1 MQESVRKRFTQFPRI
16 KRKKE
21 WEKKVLGSSLTI
33 APSCPAS
40 LANGVYLV
48 IAIDRPLASLLLAWQ
63 NFTDNVTTRLA
74 LALAHRPS
82 CISWP
87 TWLATGRYLLP
98 MAGLGFQCKN
108 QNLMWCFGRR
118 KNYSSFMCN
127 WRYTL
132 LAFISKFSNKI
143 LFNQWNLTL
152 NFGLDMVLI
161 LIQQYLFACGG
172 I

>member
-1 MQESVRKRFTQFPRI
+1 MRKKGVRQFPHHR
-16 KRKKE
+16 
-21 WEKKVLGSSLTI
+21 
-33 APSCPAS
+33 
-40 LANGVYLV
+40 
-48 IAIDRPLASLLLAWQ
+48 SLLSCKSHQRGLPCHRHWSALGLFPACLA

-98 MAGLGFQCKN
+98 MPGPGFQWKN

-132 LAFISKFSNKI
+132 LAFISKFSNKT